1 MPNTR
6 ILTIAM
12 LFSFASATSAEAKD
26 YSSVDS
32 ESVNCYQNGQLI
44 FETTDRLRAF
54 QPASAM
60 TLLADISTGQV
71 QESTRKL
78 YASDRAGLVC
88 VVKDTE

>member
-1 MPNTR
+1 MP
-6 ILTIAM
+6 TIKITAGA
-12 LFSFASATSAEAKD
+12 LLLSLASAPSAGAQD
-26 YSSVDS
+26 YSGVGS

-60 TLLADISTGQV
+60 TLLADVNTGQV
-71 QESTRKL
+71 QETTHKI

-88 VVKDTE
+88 VVKNLK